1 VNRHPD
7 VVVCYLL
14 RVGAAGDEVLVGRK
28 LTGLGAGRA
37 VAPGGKIQ
45 PGESR
50 EDAVVREVAEET
62 GIVIDRRALEPRG
75 MIDYTFP
82 TKPEW
87 SQRSFVFVCRSF
99 EGDGE
104 RSDELDPEWWPV
116 ARVPF
121 ERMWDDAGFWLPA
134 VLEGDRVDASFEFGE
149 DLASVVH
156 SDHPHWV
163 GRRDRQN

>member
-1 VNRHPD
+1 MNRHPD

-14 RVGAAGDEVLVGRK
+14 RAGAAGDEVLVGRK

-62 GIVIDRRALEPRG
+62 GIAIDRGALEPRG

-99 EGDGE
+99 SGDGE
-104 RSDELDPEWWPV
+104 PSDELDPEWWPV
-116 ARVPF
+116 AHIPF
-121 ERMWDDAGFWLPA
+121 ERMWGDARSWLPE
-134 VLEGDRVDASFEFGE
+134 VLHGGSVNAAFEFGR
-149 DLASVVH
+149 DLASVVR
-156 SDHPHWV
+156 SDHPGWS
-163 GRRDRQN
+163 GRRGREN